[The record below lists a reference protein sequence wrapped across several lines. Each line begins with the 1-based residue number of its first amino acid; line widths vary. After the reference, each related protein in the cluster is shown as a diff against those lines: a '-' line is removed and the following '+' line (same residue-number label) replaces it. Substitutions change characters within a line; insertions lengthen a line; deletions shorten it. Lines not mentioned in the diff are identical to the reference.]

1 MRYNGFKTTENRMLI
16 RRGFFFLIYPSQR
29 LCSHALPLSN
39 PLAQGLFFMRLNSL
53 SYQKK
58 RGTRR
63 RWKDIE
69 REKKKQFRDSHSFVC
84 GKFYF
89 FHFTFPNLPCPSS
102 SIAFPCVCRQNAR
115 EEESQQQWLC
125 QHNNKGTTCNV
136 HPLPSGPDVKPTRL
150 TNTWRVLLL

>member
-1 MRYNGFKTTENRMLI
+1 MRDNGIKTTENRMLI
-16 RRGFFFLIYPSQR
+16 RRGFFFLYIRRSGCALTLSR
-29 LCSHALPLSN
+29 SLTLSHKD
-39 PLAQGLFFMRLNSL
+39 FFYAPKFPFVS
-53 SYQKK
+53 
-58 RGTRR
+58 
-63 RWKDIE
+63 
-69 REKKKQFRDSHSFVC
+69 EKKGNKKKMEGHRERKRNNFVIPILSFAVN
-84 GKFYF
+84 FI

-125 QHNNKGTTCNV
+125 QHNKGTTCNV

>member
-1 MRYNGFKTTENRMLI
+1 M
-16 RRGFFFLIYPSQR
+16 
-29 LCSHALPLSN
+29 CSHALPLSN

-89 FHFTFPNLPCPSS
+89 FSFYLPQSSMSVKFNCVSVCVSAERERGGITTTMTMSTQQQGNDLQCPSS
-102 SIAFPCVCRQNAR
+102 PFRTG
-115 EEESQQQWLC
+115 C
-125 QHNNKGTTCNV
+125 QTDQTNEYVAGAIVIMFYSNK
-136 HPLPSGPDVKPTRL
+136 
-150 TNTWRVLLL
+150 

>member
-16 RRGFFFLIYPSQR
+16 RRGFFFLMYPSQR

-39 PLAQGLFFMRLNSL
+39 PLAQGLFFYAPKFPFVS
-53 SYQKK
+53 
-58 RGTRR
+58 
-63 RWKDIE
+63 
-69 REKKKQFRDSHSFVC
+69 EKKGNKKKMEGHRERKRNNFVIPILSFAVN
-84 GKFYF
+84 FIF

-125 QHNNKGTTCNV
+125 QHNKGTTRNV